1 MVYCVLRISQNNN
14 HKTDLIIY
22 QKMLYGIKFD
32 PKQSFLWV
40 FTEIL
45 LERLMVTIKTELIIL
60 TFFSVNNSEGMMKC
74 KK

>member
-1 MVYCVLRISQNNN
+1 
-14 HKTDLIIY
+14 
-22 QKMLYGIKFD
+22 MLYGIKFD

-45 LERLMVTIKTELIIL
+45 LETLMVTIKTELIIL
-60 TFFSVNNSEGMMKC
+60 TFFSVNNSEGMMKY